1 MLRNGILISNGFY
14 LAITLLN
21 FENVSLTIF
30 SWSDHHLSACLDK
43 SAWLAQAFLLF
54 YMLVV
59 RLSDASVI

>member
-1 MLRNGILISNGFY
+1 M
-14 LAITLLN
+14 
-21 FENVSLTIF
+21 TIF